1 MYNPKPIS
9 VNKDFMTHAAKH
21 LGFGKNDIHRP
32 CELIDGEIDAG
43 ATDISM
49 THAVSDKYP
58 GKRMIE
64 IKGNGRGFPPHP
76 KDSII
81 EELGQLG
88 KKKDITNS
96 DIQEMITGTFGIGT
110 SEALKEYIRQGAIV
124 DIHSESINGQW
135 ADVEG
140 KLVDGVPCFGLK
152 DENSYGISLQP
163 ESGTTIKVDKLS
175 LNLIKS
181 KMISHIQTSYFPMY
195 QYYRDNSISFN
206 ISYNNENIQFHDPL
220 FGHLKDE
227 ENLVKSWYAIN
238 NSGGDSY
245 EIRVTLLYPKF
256 PMRYA
261 SELIPVYENSDT
273 LSRDNA
279 GIYFQHG
286 GKYVTLGNRYFGYTT
301 DGEERAYGH
310 NLQHIR
316 VHVKNLDNTRTT
328 GLRVCKSEWELNF
341 DDKNQKDLAIKIANM
356 VSIAESEYISY
367 QASAPRFEIDKRTL
381 RDKTNE
387 QLNVIHEGNN
397 PAGMT
402 FQYLSELKVSNKKKT
417 TSMNDRMFTYDYNG
431 TKDGIG
437 LKSIKLTLNTSH
449 PRVQTKCKTNTN
461 AVKFLVNQIMAIRT
475 IDG

>member
-1 MYNPKPIS
+1 MHNPKPIS
-9 VNKDFMTHAAKH
+9 VNKDFITHAAKH
-21 LGFGKNDIHRP
+21 LGFGKNPLHRP

-43 ATDISM
+43 ATDIAV
-49 THAVSDKYP
+49 THGTSAKYT
-58 GKRMIE
+58 GKKMIQ

-88 KKKDITNS
+88 KKKDITSS
-96 DIQEMITGTFGIGT
+96 DIQEMITGTFGVGT
-110 SEALKEYIRQGAIV
+110 SEALEDFINQGAIV
-124 DIHSESINGQW
+124 DIHSEAINGQW

-152 DENSYGISLQP
+152 DEKSYGISLQP
-163 ESGTTIKVDKLS
+163 ESGTTIKVDNLS
-175 LNLIKS
+175 LSLRKS
-181 KMISHIQTSYFPMY
+181 KMVSHIQTSYFPMY
-195 QYYRDNSISFN
+195 QYYRDNSIPFN
-206 ISYNNENIQFHDPL
+206 ISYNGEDIKFHDPF

-227 ENLVKSWYAIN
+227 KYFIESQYDTCT
-238 NSGGDSY
+238 SGDDSY

-256 PMRYA
+256 SMKYA
-261 SELIPVYENSDT
+261 SELIPTYEDSES
-273 LSRDNA
+273 LSPSNA

-286 GKYVTLGNRYFGYTT
+286 GKYVTLGNRYFGYTS
-301 DGEERAYGH
+301 DGNERAYGH
-310 NLQHIR
+310 NLRHIR

-341 DDKNQKDLAIKIANM
+341 SNKNQKDLAIKIANM
-356 VSIAESEYISY
+356 VTNAESKYISY

-397 PAGMT
+397 PTGMS
-402 FQYLSELKVSNKKKT
+402 FQYLSELKLSNKKKT
-417 TSMNDRMFTYDYNG
+417 TSMNDKMFTYDYNG

-449 PRVQTKCKTNTN
+449 PRVMNKCKNNTN